1 MGIFNKKTEETKV
14 AAPEKKVSAK
24 SDAVAAEKAPKS
36 EPMFSRYSLQNII
49 LGPVVSEKSARLHAQ
64 HQYVLA
70 IAPRAN
76 KIEVKKALK
85 AMYNV
90 DAVSVQMIKIQGKS
104 VRRAGGLGKKN
115 AVKKAVVTLKAGQT
129 ISVFEGV

>member
-1 MGIFNKKTEETKV
+1 MGIFNKKTESANVAATEKKV
-14 AAPEKKVSAK
+14 AAKPVTKEAP
-24 SDAVAAEKAPKS
+24 VAS
-36 EPMFSRYSLQNII
+36 ESQFSRYSLQNII

-104 VRRAGGLGKKN
+104 VKRAGGMGKKN
-115 AVKKAVVTLKAGQT
+115 AIKKAVVTLKTGQT

>member
-1 MGIFNKKTEETKV
+1 MGIFNKKTEEANDVTAEKKV
-14 AAPEKKVSAK
+14 AAKSVTKEISA
-24 SDAVAAEKAPKS
+24 AT
-36 EPMFSRYSLQNII
+36 EPQFSRYSLQNII

-90 DAVSVQMIKIQGKS
+90 DAISVQMIKIQGKS
-104 VRRAGGLGKKN
+104 VKRAGGIGKKN
-115 AVKKAVVTLKAGQT
+115 AIKKAVVTLKTGQT